1 MHAGHEIPP
10 QAKPQSDDGYL
21 EEMTRAVFQ
30 AGFSWAVI
38 RDKWPNFLR
47 AFDGFNVGSVADYND
62 DDLERLLSDSGI
74 VRNGRKVVAT
84 MENARTIQGLAQEH
98 GSFHDYLRSLD
109 GLSYAQKRKAL
120 TRQFSHL
127 GPTGVFVFLWRV
139 DEPVPEWEERNS

>member
-10 QAKPQSDDGYL
+10 RVRPRSDDGYF

-38 RDKWPNFLR
+38 RDKWPNFQQ
-47 AFDGFNVGSVADYND
+47 AFHGFSVDTVADYND

-84 MENARTIQGLAQEH
+84 MVNARTIQGLAQEH
-98 GSFHDYLRSLD
+98 GSFHGYLRSLD
-109 GLSYAQKRKAL
+109 GLSYAQKRKEL
-120 TRQFSHL
+120 TRRFSHL
-127 GPTGVFVFLWRV
+127 GPTGVFVFLWPV

>member
-1 MHAGHEIPP
+1 MQAGHEIPSRVRP
-10 QAKPQSDDGYL
+10 RSDDGYL
-21 EEMTRAVFQ
+21 EEMTKAVFQ

-38 RDKWPNFLR
+38 RDKWPNFIR
-47 AFDGFNVGSVADYND
+47 AFDGFNVNSVADYND

-84 MENARTIQGLAQEH
+84 MVNARTIQGLAQEH

-109 GLSYAQKRKAL
+109 GLTYAQKRKAL

-127 GPTGVFVFLWRV
+127 GPTGVFVFLWRG
-139 DEPVPEWEERNS
+139 DEPVPEWEERNR

>member
-1 MHAGHEIPP
+1 MQAGHEIPP

-21 EEMTRAVFQ
+21 EEMTKAVFQ

-38 RDKWPNFLR
+38 RDKWPNFIR
-47 AFDGFNVGSVADYND
+47 AFDGFNVNSVADYND

-84 MENARTIQGLAQEH
+84 LVNTRTIQGLAQEH

-109 GLSYAQKRKAL
+109 GLTYAQKRKAL

-139 DEPVPEWEERNS
+139 DEPVPEWEERNR

>member
-10 QAKPQSDDGYL
+10 RAKPQSDDGYL

-30 AGFSWAVI
+30 AGFSWPVI
-38 RDKWPNFLR
+38 RDKWPNFLL
-47 AFDGFNVGSVADYND
+47 AFDGFNVNSVADYND

-84 MENARTIQGLAQEH
+84 IANARTIQGLAQEH
-98 GSFHDYLRSLD
+98 GSFHGYLRSID

-120 TRQFSHL
+120 SLQFSHL
-127 GPTGVFVFLWRV
+127 GPTGVFAFLWRV
-139 DEPVPEWEERNS
+139 DEPVPEWEDRNR